1 MGITEKP
8 SLFAPVQTGHSS
20 LSARP
25 IAAPVQAGPA
35 QAAQPATL
43 QAMPHPSLQPM
54 AMPHAHPPKPTL
66 FRRLQALTGFGN
78 FLIFAYIFLG
88 EVFLPDHLRA
98 TTFLGS
104 RLGGIQGQQAEY
116 SAPQQ
121 AKAAAMI
128 DTAKAEVEVIKQCK
142 ILRRQTS
149 LGVYNQCLNGPNG
162 SHPMCQLQQEMYL
175 DTYQCNAAGEVLSIS
190 RNGLQDF

>member
-1 MGITEKP
+1 
-8 SLFAPVQTGHSS
+8 
-20 LSARP
+20 
-25 IAAPVQAGPA
+25 
-35 QAAQPATL
+35 
-43 QAMPHPSLQPM
+43 MPQPM
-54 AMPHAHPPKPTL
+54 AIPYAHTPKPTL
-66 FRRLQALTGFGN
+66 FQRLQALTGLGN

-128 DTAKAEVEVIKQCK
+128 DTAKAEVEVIKQCE

-149 LGVYNQCLNGPNG
+149 LGVYNQCLGQKNG
-162 SHPMCQLQQEMYL
+162 SHPLCQLQQQMYL
-175 DTYQCNAAGEVLSIS
+175 DTYQCNASGEVLNINSDALS
-190 RNGLQDF
+190 NFQ